1 MRRKKTVLALVILVI
16 LAAAGVVIGILYVRG
31 HKEPEKS
38 IVTVEEDPE
47 PGADPEAGQARSLLT
62 GEWIDASLVRNR
74 PIAIMMED
82 TKAALPLYGLNS
94 AGVVYEAPVEGGIT
108 RLVAI
113 MENYGDLERIGNV
126 RSCRPY
132 YVYIASEYDAV
143 YVHYGQSVQGLEVLN
158 TGIVDNLSGLDG
170 SVEST
175 VFFRT
180 SDRKSPH
187 NAYAS
192 GQGIIAGIAK
202 KGYDTTY
209 AEDYSGHWIFA
220 ADDSPVTLEGGADA
234 AVIKPYYP
242 YNKPYFVYNKD
253 TGLYERFQFGEEDI
267 DAVDNSQ
274 VYAKNIIFQFVPS
287 SIYSGTQYLNI
298 PLNGSGTG
306 KFFTNGKMVDITW
319 KKNSNSDITRYYD
332 AAGNEIVLNPG
343 KTWVCLIQNSY
354 DDRSEIYA
362 TVEEFEAQ

>member
-1 MRRKKTVLALVILVI
+1 
-16 LAAAGVVIGILYVRG
+16 
-31 HKEPEKS
+31 
-38 IVTVEEDPE
+38 
-47 PGADPEAGQARSLLT
+47 
-62 GEWIDASLVRNR
+62 
-74 PIAIMMED
+74 
-82 TKAALPLYGLNS
+82 
-94 AGVVYEAPVEGGIT
+94 
-108 RLVAI
+108 

-132 YVYIASEYDAV
+132 SC
-143 YVHYGQSVQGLEVLN
+143 VHRFGIRRGVRALRQSVQGLEVLN

-192 GQGIIAGIAK
+192 GQELSPASPK

-267 DAVDNSQ
+267 DAVDNPRFMRKILFSSL
-274 VYAKNIIFQFVPS
+274 YPVPS
-287 SIYSGTQYLNI
+287 TAAPSI
-298 PLNGSGTG
+298 
-306 KFFTNGKMVDITW
+306 
-319 KKNSNSDITRYYD
+319 
-332 AAGNEIVLNPG
+332 
-343 KTWVCLIQNSY
+343 
-354 DDRSEIYA
+354 
-362 TVEEFEAQ
+362 

>member
-38 IVTVEEDPE
+38 IVTVEEEPE
-47 PGADPEAGQARSLLT
+47 PVADPHAGQARSLLT
-62 GEWIDASLVRNR
+62 GEWIDASLVRSR

-202 KGYDTTY
+202 KG
-209 AEDYSGHWIFA
+209 
-220 ADDSPVTLEGGADA
+220 L
-234 AVIKPYYP
+234 
-242 YNKPYFVYNKD
+242 
-253 TGLYERFQFGEEDI
+253 
-267 DAVDNSQ
+267 
-274 VYAKNIIFQFVPS
+274 
-287 SIYSGTQYLNI
+287 
-298 PLNGSGTG
+298 
-306 KFFTNGKMVDITW
+306 
-319 KKNSNSDITRYYD
+319 
-332 AAGNEIVLNPG
+332 
-343 KTWVCLIQNSY
+343 
-354 DDRSEIYA
+354 
-362 TVEEFEAQ
+362 

>member
-38 IVTVEEDPE
+38 IVTVEEEPE
-47 PGADPEAGQARSLLT
+47 PVADPHAGQARSLLT

-209 AEDYSGHWIFA
+209 AEDYSGHWIFC
-220 ADDSPVTLEGGADA
+220 SRRFPRYPGRRSGRRCHQTL
-234 AVIKPYYP
+234 
-242 YNKPYFVYNKD
+242 
-253 TGLYERFQFGEEDI
+253 L
-267 DAVDNSQ
+267 S
-274 VYAKNIIFQFVPS
+274 
-287 SIYSGTQYLNI
+287 L
-298 PLNGSGTG
+298 
-306 KFFTNGKMVDITW
+306 
-319 KKNSNSDITRYYD
+319 
-332 AAGNEIVLNPG
+332 
-343 KTWVCLIQNSY
+343 
-354 DDRSEIYA
+354 
-362 TVEEFEAQ
+362 